1 MNNNSEAPP
10 ISSEPQ
16 FKSYKIEHV
25 RDLLQIPPERIDA
38 CLDELKDYLAVAR
51 IVLAAA
57 KVLEE
62 AHDVKIKPEDVSV
75 GGFEWTDDGL
85 REGAVR
91 FIPKWVK

>member
-1 MNNNSEAPP
+1 MNNDSESPP

-25 RDLLQIPPERIDA
+25 RDLLQIPTERIDA

-57 KVLEE
+57 KVWEE
-62 AHDVKIKPEDVSV
+62 MHDVKMKPEDIAV

-85 REGAVR
+85 REGTVR
-91 FIPKWVK
+91 FIPKEAK